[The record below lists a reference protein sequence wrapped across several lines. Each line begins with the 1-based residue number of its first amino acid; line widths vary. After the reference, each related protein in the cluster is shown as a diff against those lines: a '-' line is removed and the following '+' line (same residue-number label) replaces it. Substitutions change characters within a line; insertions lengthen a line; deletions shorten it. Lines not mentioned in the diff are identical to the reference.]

1 MALNSSTGVLYVTD
15 SESKTVHAFSLD
27 KSVSL
32 GVIKCSNARVGKLLI
47 NLKDQ
52 RLYCSTKEGLLLFFD
67 ISKLLPRPCH
77 IMKLVKTPELERNY
91 VKQMEFDAEKNFI
104 VVRMKN
110 SDVILIQLIDSRLNK
125 LHITESLKFK
135 SFADT

>member
-15 SESKTVHAFSLD
+15 SESKTVHAFNLD
-27 KSVSL
+27 KFVSL

-47 NLKDQ
+47 NPKEQ

-77 IMKLVKTPELERNY
+77 MMKLVKTPELERNY
-91 VKQMEFDAEKNFI
+91 VK
-104 VVRMKN
+104 
-110 SDVILIQLIDSRLNK
+110 
-125 LHITESLKFK
+125 
-135 SFADT
+135 